1 MTGPHMVTIGAP
13 CPVCG
18 CEAEWTGTRQ
28 PTAGDST
35 SYVVACPR
43 CDLVVPSSAAVAVP
57 VAVGPASVPASGA
70 GALLA
75 RLRASY
81 GITREAS

>member
-1 MTGPHMVTIGAP
+1 MVTIGAP

-18 CEAEWTGTRQ
+18 AEAEWTGTRQ

-43 CDLVVPSSAAVAVP
+43 CEP
-57 VAVGPASVPASGA
+57 VAEPVVAAPVNPAHTDAIRSLNASFARETAFLA
-70 GALLA
+70 G
-75 RLRASY
+75 LRARY